1 MAGLF
6 AKKPLERLMAEA
18 QDVGEHSLKRSL
30 GPVNLV
36 MLGIGAIIGAGLF
49 VRTAAAIADRAGPS
63 VVLAFV
69 VAGIG
74 CAFAGLCYAEFA
86 SMIPVAGSA
95 YTYSYATMGE
105 LVAWIIGWDLILEYA
120 VGAATVAIAWSEYA
134 NRVLDWFG
142 LRIPYQWAHSP
153 FEHDINE
160 HSRHYM
166 YAGRVHPPATDATAD
181 SRYERIGI
189 RKRHHR
195 RFESKYRTA
204 RDRHRVALYQSGEPH
219 AAHSAP
225 TTYVTPQGITHAYGG
240 ILGILGAAGVVF
252 FAYIGFDAV
261 STAAQEA
268 RNPKRDMPIGILGSL
283 VICTILYVLFAYVLS
298 GVATVQDFRSHGREA
313 SVAFAITKYMP
324 GYEWLSKSV
333 TVAILAG
340 FSSVILVM
348 LLGQS
353 RVFYSMS
360 RDGLVPKIFSD
371 VHPKFR
377 TPYKSNILFFLFT
390 GVFGAFI
397 PEDIVGEMTSI
408 GTLFAFML
416 VCAGVW
422 ILRASRPDLERAF
435 RVPAVPV
442 VSTLGIIVCGAMIY
456 GLGWTNW
463 MRLLVWLVIGL
474 IFYFSYGKHH
484 SRINA
489 PPPEAPG
496 IQRRANPQRKTQLQ
510 RVSLRIHALDWSR
523 RIEAFCGH
531 AARAFR
537 CRSF

>member
-6 AKKPLERLMAEA
+6 AKKSLERLMAEA

-30 GPVNLV
+30 GPINLV

-120 VGAATVAIAWSEYA
+120 VGAATVAIAWSAYA

-153 FEHDINE
+153 FEHDIN
-160 HSRHYM
+160 S
-166 YAGRVHPPATDATAD
+166 GVHGIMNIPAVLILLVLTLLLIRGTKESAFINGIIVILKV
-181 SRYERIGI
+181 SIVLLVIGI
-189 RKRHHR
+189 GWHFINPANH
-195 RFESKYRTA
+195 TP
-204 RDRHRVALYQSGEPH
+204 LIP
-219 AAHSAP
+219 AP
-225 TTYVTPQGITHAYGG
+225 TTYVTPQGITHSYGG

-283 VICTILYVLFAYVLS
+283 VICTILYVLFSYVLS
-298 GVATVQDFRSHGREA
+298 GVATVQDFRTQGREA

-360 RDGLVPKIFSD
+360 RDGLVPKVFSD

-390 GVFGAFI
+390 GIFGAFI
-397 PEDIVGEMTSI
+397 PEDVVGEMTSI

-422 ILRASRPDLERAF
+422 ILRSSRPDLERAF

-484 SRINA
+484 SRIST
-489 PPPEAPG
+489 PPPEMPEG
-496 IQRRANPQRKTQLQ
+496 IQLTR
-510 RVSLRIHALDWSR
+510 
-523 RIEAFCGH
+523 
-531 AARAFR
+531 
-537 CRSF
+537 